1 MWSVSEQIYFI
12 NFRNHCNITLSPHCV
27 CYLLLFG
34 FFSDGAHSQI
44 KVAVSS
50 ESEFVN
56 EGDDFVAYCNITGLR
71 PYDILRIKVQ
81 WLHNGK
87 RISDYCKLLDY
98 DLYSKYSCR
107 LLSPMPGDL
116 IVEQTILSMWQSIVY
131 NLYVITWNLSLSLSL
146 MHCLGNP
153 SLSISALLTV
163 LDRGGAGG
171 GVSYCEETHCSLMWR
186 ILAIWVYRRP

>member
-1 MWSVSEQIYFI
+1 MKVEIDKHLISFVII
-12 NFRNHCNITLSPHCV
+12 GIC
-27 CYLLLFG
+27 LLQ
-34 FFSDGAHSQI
+34 DGAHSQI

-107 LLSPMPGDL
+107 LLSPKPGDL
-116 IVEQTILSMWQSIVY
+116 IVEQTILNVQLEDAGFLECEVVEAMREYSQIIGKDIEAKQSVPIRIRGCL
-131 NLYVITWNLSLSLSL
+131 NCFTLFGASLSGSNIL
-146 MHCLGNP
+146 P
-153 SLSISALLTV
+153 SISCPLVTNSYYVHRTTLE
-163 LDRGGAGG
+163 
-171 GVSYCEETHCSLMWR
+171 VSGREPSS
-186 ILAIWVYRRP
+186 

>member
-1 MWSVSEQIYFI
+1 MLYF
-12 NFRNHCNITLSPHCV
+12 LS
-27 CYLLLFG
+27 FG
-34 FFSDGAHSQI
+34 FFSDGVHSQI

-107 LLSPMPGDL
+107 LLSPKPGGL
-116 IVEQTILSMWQSIVY
+116 IVEQTILSMWQSIAY
-131 NLYVITWNLSLSLSL
+131 NCVYVI
-146 MHCLGNP
+146 
-153 SLSISALLTV
+153 I
-163 LDRGGAGG
+163 
-171 GVSYCEETHCSLMWR
+171 
-186 ILAIWVYRRP
+186 